1 MKSDVMPSYVQMGTE
16 ELKALVTEVKETVAP
31 AHKSETKKVFGAV
44 DLWNSQ
50 RRVRKASGF
59 QNKWQLS

>member
-31 AHKSETKKVFGAV
+31 AKENETKKTFGAV
-44 DLWNSQ
+44 DMWNSQ
-50 RRVRKASGF
+50 RRLRLAAGF
-59 QNKWQLS
+59 RNKWQMS